1 VGDALRITA
10 EGEAQAMII
19 KAKAQAE
26 AQHAINKTLTKS
38 YLQYKAFDSDA
49 TRYYFV
55 PTGKDAM
62 PIILNTD

>member
-1 VGDALRITA
+1 LRIIA
-10 EGEAQAMII
+10 EGQAQAIII
-19 KAKAQAE
+19 KAKAQSE
-26 AQHAINKTLTKS
+26 AQRSINKTLTKS

-62 PIILNTD
+62 PIILNTN